1 MKTKKL
7 VLDTKKP
14 LGNPNSLKMVTMLT
28 LALSI
33 GVEYKVAP
41 HLLSSGNYTALVY
54 PLLLNII
61 PLGYPAWKWIK
72 LHIIDYKI
80 YKRLMSIVH
89 SEQLIDYGDKKE
101 TTTFNERKVVYGV
114 KLVYEETTTFNERKV
129 VYGVKLVYEE
139 TTDGTYITV
148 YPNGIKHSDATQ
160 ALNSRLE
167 ETFNMNVLSV
177 DHQLSYTKYLLR
189 DVDKQQM
196 GVTDNA
202 F

>member
-14 LGNPNSLKMVTMLT
+14 LGNPNSLKMVTMST

-72 LHIIDYKI
+72 LHVIDYKI

-89 SEQLIDYGDKKE
+89 SEQLIDYVEKKE
-101 TTTFNERKVVYGV
+101 TTIFNEK
-114 KLVYEETTTFNERKV
+114 KLNMASRSSMK
-129 VYGVKLVYEE
+129 KLQRVF
-139 TTDGTYITV
+139 TLLCTLM
-148 YPNGIKHSDATQ
+148 
-160 ALNSRLE
+160 ALSIVMPLRL
-167 ETFNMNVLSV
+167 
-177 DHQLSYTKYLLR
+177 
-189 DVDKQQM
+189 
-196 GVTDNA
+196 
-202 F
+202 

>member
-1 MKTKKL
+1 MKTKKI

-14 LGNPNSLKMVTMLT
+14 LGNPNGIRLILGTTLIGSIAVEIQIAPQAISTKNLTML
-28 LALSI
+28 I
-33 GVEYKVAP
+33 
-41 HLLSSGNYTALVY
+41 Y
-54 PLLLNII
+54 PLLINII
-61 PLGYPAWKWIK
+61 PLGYPCWKWVN
-72 LHIIDYKI
+72 LHIINYKI
-80 YKRLMSIVH
+80 YKQLMSIVH

-114 KLVYEETTTFNERKV
+114 KLVYEES
-129 VYGVKLVYEE
+129 
-139 TTDGTYITV
+139 TDGTYITV

-160 ALNSRLE
+160 TLNSRLE

-177 DHQLSYTKYLLR
+177 DHQLSYTRYLLR
-189 DVDKQQM
+189 DVDKQQI

>member
-14 LGNPNSLKMVTMLT
+14 LGNSSGLKMAVGAT

-41 HLLSSGNYTALVY
+41 HLLSSGNYTALAY
-54 PLLLNII
+54 PLLINII
-61 PLGYPAWKWIK
+61 PLGYPCWKWIN
-72 LHIIDYKI
+72 LHIVNYKI
-80 YKRLMSIVH
+80 YKQLMSIVH
-89 SEQLIDYGDKKE
+89 SEQLIDYADKKE
-101 TTTFNERKVVYGV
+101 TTTFNERKVEYGD
-114 KLVYEETTTFNERKV
+114 KIVYEETSE
-129 VYGVKLVYEE
+129 
-139 TTDGTYITV
+139 GTYITV

-160 ALNSRLE
+160 TLNSRLE

-177 DHQLSYTKYLLR
+177 DHQLSYTRYLLR
-189 DVDKQQM
+189 NVDKQKM
-196 GVTDNA
+196 GVTEDA

>member
-14 LGNPNSLKMVTMLT
+14 LGNSSGLKMAVGAT

-80 YKRLMSIVH
+80 YKKLMSIVH
-89 SEQLIDYGDKKE
+89 SEQLIDYGDKK
-101 TTTFNERKVVYGV
+101 
-114 KLVYEETTTFNERKV
+114 ETTTFNERKV

>member
-14 LGNPNSLKMVTMLT
+14 LGNPNSLKMVTMST

-41 HLLSSGNYTALVY
+41 HLLSSSNYTALVY
-54 PLLLNII
+54 PLLLSII
-61 PLGYPAWKWIK
+61 PLGYPAWKWIN
-72 LHIIDYKI
+72 LHIVNYKI
-80 YKRLMSIVH
+80 YRQLMNIVH
-89 SEQLIDYGDKKE
+89 SEQLVDYADNKK
-101 TTTFNERKVVYGV
+101 TTTFNERKVEYGV
-114 KLVYEETTTFNERKV
+114 RIIYEETSE
-129 VYGVKLVYEE
+129 GI
-139 TTDGTYITV
+139 YITV

-160 ALNSRLE
+160 TLNNRLE

-177 DHQLSYTKYLLR
+177 DHQLSYTRYLLR

>member
-114 KLVYEETTTFNERKV
+114 KLVYEETT
-129 VYGVKLVYEE
+129 
-139 TTDGTYITV
+139 DGTYITV
-148 YPNGIKHSDATQ
+148 YPNGIKYSDATQ